1 MYMAFRHIDA
11 IALMRPALPKADQ
24 IRPYIDRIDEN
35 RWYTNH
41 GPLLKDLETKVGEHF
56 GLPRDNIV
64 TVCNGTLALA
74 IALRCKAAQPG
85 YCLLP
90 SWTFVG
96 CAHAVNLSG
105 LKPFLCDVSPETG
118 TLTIKEAIAAL
129 KECPGPVRAVMPV
142 NLFGQPISIEE
153 WEYFEHETGVKVVF
167 DCAAG
172 FDTFHPSSPPGMI
185 SLHATKLFS
194 AGEGALL
201 ITTDIDLADQMR
213 RATNFGF
220 SSNRVSEHWGINA
233 KMSEYSAAVAL
244 ADLEFLQHKR
254 QQFTERAERYRLGL
268 SNFEGAYLQKG
279 FGEDWIGT
287 FLNVWLKKPNAC
299 QLIDKFQAESIETRM
314 WWGQGLHR
322 HPEFEKLERTD
333 LSVTNDLAKSF
344 LGLPFWVDLP
354 LTDIDRVVSTLIN
367 ITIEA

>member
-1 MYMAFRHIDA
+1 MASRHIDA
-11 IALMRPALPKADQ
+11 IPVMRPTLPNADQ
-24 IRPYIDRIDEN
+24 IRPYIDRIDES

-41 GPLLKDLETKVGEHF
+41 GPLLIDLETKVGEHF

-74 IALRCKAAQPG
+74 IALRCRAAQHG

-96 CAHAVNLSG
+96 CAHAVELSG

-118 TLTIKEAIAAL
+118 ILTTREAIAAL

-142 NLFGQPISIEE
+142 NLFGQPFSIEE
-153 WEYFEHETGVKVVF
+153 WYNFEHETGVKVVL

-172 FDTFHPSSPPGMI
+172 FDTFRPSSLPGMI

-201 ITTDIDLADQMR
+201 ITTDLDLADRMR

-220 SSNRVSEHWGINA
+220 GSSRNSEHWGINA

-244 ADLEFLQHKR
+244 ADLELLQYKR
-254 QQFTERAERYRLGL
+254 QQLNERAERYRIGL
-268 SNFEGAYLQKG
+268 SDFEGACLQSG

-287 FLNVWLKKPNAC
+287 FLSVWLKKPNAC
-299 QLIDKFQAESIETRM
+299 QLIDKFQAKGIETRL

-322 HPEFEKLERTD
+322 HPKFEKLERTD
-333 LSVTNDLAKSF
+333 LSVTNELAKSF
-344 LGLPFWVDLP
+344 LGLPFWIDLP
-354 LTDIDRVVSTLIN
+354 MSDVDQVVSTLIN
-367 ITIEA
+367 IST